1 MNYLYTINLYQ
12 NDKKIHSEQLLSV
25 NNYKT
30 LNTLLTGEDDIIPGE
45 YVVDNGKMLMA
56 VIDNILMKKY
66 LESEPQT
73 INVKNSNGN
82 NVVNLHHPLTNL
94 SVSFMLFVF
103 EAQAQNE
110 LEEDGNI
117 LIFSQAVHKLF
128 TTHDL
133 FTNVIL
139 SDLFATTDCVDDIT
153 GNVNEGFKITV
164 EVEEHEQ
171 D

>member
-1 MNYLYTINLYQ
+1 MNYIYTINLYN
-12 NDKKIHSEQLLSV
+12 NDNKIHSEQLLSV
-25 NNYKT
+25 GNYSG
-30 LNTLLTGEDDIIPGE
+30 LNKLLNSEKDIKPGE
-45 YVVDNGKMLMA
+45 YVIDNGKMLIA
-56 VIDNILMKKY
+56 VIDNILMEKY

-73 INVKNSNGN
+73 IHVKNSNGN
-82 NVVNLHHPLTNL
+82 NVVKIHHPFTNL
-94 SVSFMLFVF
+94 SVSFMHFVF

-110 LEEDGNI
+110 LEEDGGI

-153 GNVNEGFKITV
+153 GDVKEGFKITIK
-164 EVEEHEQ
+164 VEEDE
-171 D
+171 

>member
-1 MNYLYTINLYQ
+1 MNYIYTINLYN
-12 NDKKIHSEQLLSV
+12 NDNKIHSEQLLSV
-25 NNYKT
+25 GNYSG
-30 LNTLLTGEDDIIPGE
+30 LNKLLNSEKDIKPGE
-45 YVVDNGKMLMA
+45 YVIDNGKMLIA
-56 VIDNILMKKY
+56 VIDNILMEKY

-73 INVKNSNGN
+73 IHVKNSNGN
-82 NVVNLHHPLTNL
+82 NVVKIHHPFTNL
-94 SVSFMLFVF
+94 SVSFMHFVF

-153 GNVNEGFKITV
+153 GDVKEGFKITI